1 MPKQVGNQ
9 KQAFVA
15 IGYFW
20 LIQQTLLYS
29 CLFLLAIKFLGEA
42 VLRLLACC
50 AREQLPPSAPSHA
63 TDSPHC
69 CCVAPRVGIAS
80 RYDVM
85 QCARASIS
93 YVAYCVL
100 KQLLRCI
107 VLSLYAPERQIVDIF
122 THQTFS
128 AIDYLRKHTY
138 DIGCFNRAA

>member
-1 MPKQVGNQ
+1 LAHSANVIILVSVFVGH
-9 KQAFVA
+9 K
-15 IGYFW
+15 IFW
-20 LIQQTLLYS
+20 RGCFALP
-29 CLFLLAIKFLGEA
+29 
-42 VLRLLACC
+42 RLLRPGAT
-50 AREQLPPSAPSHA
+50 PPPNAPGHA

-69 CCVAPRVGIAS
+69 CYVAPRVGIAS

-85 QCARASIS
+85 QCARASFS

-138 DIGCFNRAA
+138 DIGCFNRAP